1 MDIEQLE
8 KRLEWLE
15 DERRKDKLLVA
26 TLQDRLANLE
36 EKTQPIDQRF
46 KELEGEVTR
55 IATSLL
61 RFNQIET
68 AMAQMRQELS
78 RMIQDIEK
86 QRFEKEREMEK
97 IRLADNESVNRSLGE
112 IRKTL
117 EVLPEIRK
125 TLQVRAEGENRL
137 GREIEEL
144 EQKILLIRRSDDEYK
159 RQIKLLEESQR
170 QDAKRLT
177 DLQGEVTALRKRQE
191 ELRGKIDLNAD
202 SVRKIETRIS
212 ELTAAESERRQS
224 QIAFMEKQ
232 NMLAIER
239 ERVWKDWQVRFEQI
253 EAQSSNLDNQ
263 LQSLESTQRAVKRAQ
278 EAFEEITNRF
288 ERRINEITEMQR
300 LVEDR
305 FRQEW
310 VSFKADDQKRW
321 TNYTLAQEEQQRE
334 LLRSVGKL
342 EERLMLL
349 EDLIQE
355 FQDFSHQITEETTSR
370 LQSLLT
376 LVRSWN
382 EEQEKAISRKR

>member
-26 TLQDRLANLE
+26 TLQDRIAHLE

-68 AMAQMRQELS
+68 AMAQMRQELT

-86 QRFEKEREMEK
+86 QRAEKEREVEK

-117 EVLPEIRK
+117 EVLPELRK
-125 TLQVRAEGENRL
+125 SLQARAEGENRL

-144 EQKILLIRRSDDEYK
+144 EQKILLIRRSDDDYK

-191 ELRGKIDLNAD
+191 EQRGKIDLNAD
-202 SVRKIETRIS
+202 SVRKIEMRIS
-212 ELTAAESERRQS
+212 ELVAAESERRQS
-224 QIAFMEKQ
+224 QITFMEKQ
-232 NMLAIER
+232 NMAALER

-263 LQSLESTQRAVKRAQ
+263 LQSLEATQRAVKRAQ

-355 FQDFSHQITEETTSR
+355 IQDFSHQITEETTSR
-370 LQSLLT
+370 LQSLLA
-376 LVRSWN
+376 LVRNWN
-382 EEQEKAISRKR
+382 EEQEKSISRKR

>member
-1 MDIEQLE
+1 MDNEQLE

-26 TLQDRLANLE
+26 TLQDRIANLE

-86 QRFEKEREMEK
+86 QRSEKEREIEK

-125 TLQVRAEGENRL
+125 TLQARAEGENRL

-144 EQKILLIRRSDDEYK
+144 EQKILLIRRADDEYK

-191 ELRGKIDLNAD
+191 EQRGKIDLNAD

-370 LQSLLT
+370 LQSLLA
-376 LVRSWN
+376 LVRNWN

>member
-26 TLQDRLANLE
+26 TLQDRIANLE

-46 KELEGEVTR
+46 KEVEGEVTR

-68 AMAQMRQELS
+68 AMAQMRQELT

-86 QRFEKEREMEK
+86 QRAEKEREVEK

-117 EVLPEIRK
+117 EALPEIRK
-125 TLQVRAEGENRL
+125 SLQARAEGENRL

-144 EQKILLIRRSDDEYK
+144 EQKILLMRRSDDEYK

-177 DLQGEVTALRKRQE
+177 DLQGEVTALRKRLE
-191 ELRGKIDLNAD
+191 EQRGKIDLNAD
-202 SVRKIETRIS
+202 SVRKIEMRIS
-212 ELTAAESERRQS
+212 ELVAAESERRQS
-224 QIAFMEKQ
+224 QIALMEKQ
-232 NMLAIER
+232 NMAALER
-239 ERVWKDWQVRFEQI
+239 ERVWKEWQVRFEQI

-263 LQSLESTQRAVKRAQ
+263 LQSLEATQRAVKRAQ

-310 VSFKADDQKRW
+310 VGFKADDQKRW

-334 LLRSVGKL
+334 ILRSIGKL

-370 LQSLLT
+370 LQSLLA

-382 EEQEKAISRKR
+382 EDQEKAASRKR

>member
-26 TLQDRLANLE
+26 TLQDRIANLE

-86 QRFEKEREMEK
+86 QRSEKEREIEK

-125 TLQVRAEGENRL
+125 TLQARAEGENRL

-144 EQKILLIRRSDDEYK
+144 EQKILLIRRADDEYK

-191 ELRGKIDLNAD
+191 EQRGKIDLNAD

-224 QIAFMEKQ
+224 QIA
-232 NMLAIER
+232 
-239 ERVWKDWQVRFEQI
+239 
-253 EAQSSNLDNQ
+253 
-263 LQSLESTQRAVKRAQ
+263 
-278 EAFEEITNRF
+278 
-288 ERRINEITEMQR
+288 
-300 LVEDR
+300 
-305 FRQEW
+305 
-310 VSFKADDQKRW
+310 
-321 TNYTLAQEEQQRE
+321 
-334 LLRSVGKL
+334 
-342 EERLMLL
+342 
-349 EDLIQE
+349 
-355 FQDFSHQITEETTSR
+355 
-370 LQSLLT
+370 
-376 LVRSWN
+376 
-382 EEQEKAISRKR
+382 

>member
-86 QRFEKEREMEK
+86 QRSEKEREMEK

-125 TLQVRAEGENRL
+125 TLQARAEGENRL

-191 ELRGKIDLNAD
+191 EQRGKIDLNAD

-239 ERVWKDWQVRFEQI
+239 ERVWKDWQVRFERI

-370 LQSLLT
+370 LQSLLA

>member
-26 TLQDRLANLE
+26 TLQDRIANLE

-86 QRFEKEREMEK
+86 QRSEKEREMEK

-125 TLQVRAEGENRL
+125 TLQARAEGENRL

-144 EQKILLIRRSDDEYK
+144 EQKILLMRRSDDEYK

-191 ELRGKIDLNAD
+191 EQRGKIDLNAD
-202 SVRKIETRIS
+202 SLRKIETRIS

-239 ERVWKDWQVRFEQI
+239 ERVWKEWQVRFEQI

-355 FQDFSHQITEETTSR
+355 MQDFSHQITEETTSR
-370 LQSLLT
+370 LQSLLA

-382 EEQEKAISRKR
+382 EEQEKAVSRKR

>member
-1 MDIEQLE
+1 MDNEQLE

-26 TLQDRLANLE
+26 TLQDRIANLE

-86 QRFEKEREMEK
+86 QRSEKEREIEK

-125 TLQVRAEGENRL
+125 TLQARAEGENRL

-144 EQKILLIRRSDDEYK
+144 EQKILLIRRADDEYK

-191 ELRGKIDLNAD
+191 EQRGKIDLNAD

-355 FQDFSHQITEETTSR
+355 IQDFSHQITEETTSR
-370 LQSLLT
+370 LQSLLA
-376 LVRSWN
+376 LVRNWN

>member
-26 TLQDRLANLE
+26 TLQDRIANLE

-46 KELEGEVTR
+46 KEVEGEVTR

-68 AMAQMRQELS
+68 AMAQMRQELT

-86 QRFEKEREMEK
+86 QRAEKEREVEK

-117 EVLPEIRK
+117 EALPEIRK
-125 TLQVRAEGENRL
+125 SLQARAEGENRL

-144 EQKILLIRRSDDEYK
+144 EQKILLMRRSDDEYK
-159 RQIKLLEESQR
+159 RQFKLLEESQR

-177 DLQGEVTALRKRQE
+177 DLQGEVTALRKRLE
-191 ELRGKIDLNAD
+191 EQRGKIDLNAD
-202 SVRKIETRIS
+202 SVRKIEMRIS
-212 ELTAAESERRQS
+212 ELVAAESERRQS

-232 NMLAIER
+232 NMAALER
-239 ERVWKDWQVRFEQI
+239 ERVWKEWQVRFEQI

-263 LQSLESTQRAVKRAQ
+263 LQSLEATQRAVKRAQ

-310 VSFKADDQKRW
+310 VGFKADDQKRW

-334 LLRSVGKL
+334 ILRSIGKL

-370 LQSLLT
+370 LQSLLA

-382 EEQEKAISRKR
+382 EDQEKAASRKR

>member
-191 ELRGKIDLNAD
+191 EQRGKIDLNAD

>member
-1 MDIEQLE
+1 MDNEQLE

-26 TLQDRLANLE
+26 TLQDRIANLE

-86 QRFEKEREMEK
+86 QRSEKEREIEK

-125 TLQVRAEGENRL
+125 TLQARAEGENRL

-144 EQKILLIRRSDDEYK
+144 EQKILLIRRADDEYK

-191 ELRGKIDLNAD
+191 EQRGKIDLNAD

-355 FQDFSHQITEETTSR
+355 IQDFSHQITEETTSR
-370 LQSLLT
+370 LQSLLA
-376 LVRSWN
+376 LVRNWN
-382 EEQEKAISRKR
+382 EEQERAISRKR

>member
-26 TLQDRLANLE
+26 TLQDRIANLE

-61 RFNQIET
+61 RFNQIES

-86 QRFEKEREMEK
+86 QRSEKEREIEK

-125 TLQVRAEGENRL
+125 TLQARAEGENRL

-144 EQKILLIRRSDDEYK
+144 EQKILLIRRADDEYK

-191 ELRGKIDLNAD
+191 EQRGKIDLNAD

-355 FQDFSHQITEETTSR
+355 IQDFSHQITEETTSR
-370 LQSLLT
+370 LQSLLA
-376 LVRSWN
+376 LVRNWN

>member
-36 EKTQPIDQRF
+36 EKNQPIDQRF
-46 KELEGEVTR
+46 KELEGEVAR

-86 QRFEKEREMEK
+86 QRSEKEREMEK

-125 TLQVRAEGENRL
+125 TLQVRAEGESRL

-144 EQKILLIRRSDDEYK
+144 EQKILLVRRSDDEYK

-191 ELRGKIDLNAD
+191 EQRGKIDLNAD

-370 LQSLLT
+370 LQSLLA

>member
-26 TLQDRLANLE
+26 TLQDRIANLE
-36 EKTQPIDQRF
+36 EKTQPVDQRF

-68 AMAQMRQELS
+68 AMAQMRQELT

-86 QRFEKEREMEK
+86 QRVEKERDVEK

-125 TLQVRAEGENRL
+125 TLQSRAEGENRL

-191 ELRGKIDLNAD
+191 EQRGKIDLNSD
-202 SVRKIETRIS
+202 SVRKIEMRIS
-212 ELTAAESERRQS
+212 ELAAAESERRQS

-232 NMLAIER
+232 NMTALER
-239 ERVWKDWQVRFEQI
+239 ERVWKEWQVRFEQI

-263 LQSLESTQRAVKRAQ
+263 LQSLEATQRAVKRAQ

-334 LLRSVGKL
+334 ILRSVGKL
-342 EERLMLL
+342 EERLILL

-355 FQDFSHQITEETTSR
+355 IQDLSHQVTEETTSR
-370 LQSLLT
+370 LQSLLA

-382 EEQEKAISRKR
+382 EEQERIISRKR

>member
-68 AMAQMRQELS
+68 AMAQMRQELT

-86 QRFEKEREMEK
+86 QRAEKEREVEK
-97 IRLADNESVNRSLGE
+97 IRLADNESVSRSLGE

-125 TLQVRAEGENRL
+125 SLQARAEGENRL

-177 DLQGEVTALRKRQE
+177 DLLGEVTALRKRQE
-191 ELRGKIDLNAD
+191 EQRGKIDLNAD
-202 SVRKIETRIS
+202 SVRKMEMRIS
-212 ELTAAESERRQS
+212 ELVAAESERRQS

-232 NMLAIER
+232 NMAALER
-239 ERVWKDWQVRFEQI
+239 ERVWKEWQVRFEQI
-253 EAQSSNLDNQ
+253 ETQSSNLDNQ
-263 LQSLESTQRAVKRAQ
+263 LQSLEATQRAVKRAQ
-278 EAFEEITNRF
+278 ESFEEITNRF

-342 EERLMLL
+342 EERLVLL

-355 FQDFSHQITEETTSR
+355 IQDFSHQITEETTSR
-370 LQSLLT
+370 LQSLLA

>member
-1 MDIEQLE
+1 MDNEQLE

-26 TLQDRLANLE
+26 TLQDRIANLE

-86 QRFEKEREMEK
+86 QRSEKEREIEK

-125 TLQVRAEGENRL
+125 TLQARAEGENRL

-144 EQKILLIRRSDDEYK
+144 EQKILLIRRADDEYK

-191 ELRGKIDLNAD
+191 EQRGKIDLNAD

-342 EERLMLL
+342 EERLMLM

-355 FQDFSHQITEETTSR
+355 IQDFSHQITEETTSR
-370 LQSLLT
+370 LQSLLA
-376 LVRSWN
+376 LVRNWN

>member
-26 TLQDRLANLE
+26 TLQDRIANLE

-86 QRFEKEREMEK
+86 QRSEKEREIEK

-125 TLQVRAEGENRL
+125 TLQARAEGENRL

-144 EQKILLIRRSDDEYK
+144 EQKILLIRRADDEYK

-191 ELRGKIDLNAD
+191 EQRGKIDLNAD

-355 FQDFSHQITEETTSR
+355 IQDFSHQITEETTSR
-370 LQSLLT
+370 LQSLLA
-376 LVRSWN
+376 LVRNWN
-382 EEQEKAISRKR
+382 EEQERAISRKR

>member
-86 QRFEKEREMEK
+86 QRSEKEREMEK

-125 TLQVRAEGENRL
+125 TLQARAEGENRL

-144 EQKILLIRRSDDEYK
+144 EQKILLIRRADDEYK

-191 ELRGKIDLNAD
+191 EQRGKIDLNAD

-355 FQDFSHQITEETTSR
+355 IQDFSHQITEETTSR
-370 LQSLLT
+370 LQSLLA
-376 LVRSWN
+376 LVRNWN

>member
-86 QRFEKEREMEK
+86 QRSEKEREMEK

-125 TLQVRAEGENRL
+125 TLQARAEGENRL

-191 ELRGKIDLNAD
+191 EQRGKIDLNAD

-370 LQSLLT
+370 LQSLLA

>member
-1 MDIEQLE
+1 
-8 KRLEWLE
+8 
-15 DERRKDKLLVA
+15 
-26 TLQDRLANLE
+26 
-36 EKTQPIDQRF
+36 
-46 KELEGEVTR
+46 
-55 IATSLL
+55 
-61 RFNQIET
+61 
-68 AMAQMRQELS
+68 
-78 RMIQDIEK
+78 MIQDIEK
-86 QRFEKEREMEK
+86 QRSEKEREIEK

-125 TLQVRAEGENRL
+125 TLQARAEGENRL

-144 EQKILLIRRSDDEYK
+144 EQKILLIRRADDEYK

-191 ELRGKIDLNAD
+191 EQRGKIDLNAD

-224 QIAFMEKQ
+224 QITFMEKQ

-370 LQSLLT
+370 LQSLLA
-376 LVRSWN
+376 LVRNWN

>member
-68 AMAQMRQELS
+68 AMAQMRQELT

-86 QRFEKEREMEK
+86 QRAEKEREVEK

-125 TLQVRAEGENRL
+125 SLQARAEGENRL

-177 DLQGEVTALRKRQE
+177 DLLGEVTALRKRQE
-191 ELRGKIDLNAD
+191 EQRGKIDLNAD
-202 SVRKIETRIS
+202 SVRKMEMRIS
-212 ELTAAESERRQS
+212 ELVAAESERRQS

-232 NMLAIER
+232 NMAALER
-239 ERVWKDWQVRFEQI
+239 ERVWKEWQVRFEQI
-253 EAQSSNLDNQ
+253 ETQSSNLDNQ
-263 LQSLESTQRAVKRAQ
+263 LQSLEATQRAVKRAQ
-278 EAFEEITNRF
+278 ESFEEITNRF

-342 EERLMLL
+342 EERLVLL

-355 FQDFSHQITEETTSR
+355 IQDFSHQITEETTSR
-370 LQSLLT
+370 LQSLLA

>member
-1 MDIEQLE
+1 MDNEQLE

-26 TLQDRLANLE
+26 TLQDRIANLE

-86 QRFEKEREMEK
+86 QRSEKEREIEK

-125 TLQVRAEGENRL
+125 TLQARAEGENRL

-144 EQKILLIRRSDDEYK
+144 EQKILLIRRADDEYK

-191 ELRGKIDLNAD
+191 EQRGKIDLNAD

-224 QIAFMEKQ
+224 QITFMEKQ

-355 FQDFSHQITEETTSR
+355 IQDFSHQITEETTSR
-370 LQSLLT
+370 LQSLLA
-376 LVRSWN
+376 LVRNWN

>member
-26 TLQDRLANLE
+26 TLQDRVANLE
-36 EKTQPIDQRF
+36 EKTQPVDQRF

-68 AMAQMRQELS
+68 AMAQMRQELT

-86 QRFEKEREMEK
+86 QRVEKERDVEK

-125 TLQVRAEGENRL
+125 TLQSRAEGENRL

-191 ELRGKIDLNAD
+191 EQRGKIDLNSD
-202 SVRKIETRIS
+202 SVRKIEMRIS
-212 ELTAAESERRQS
+212 ELAAAESERRQS

-232 NMLAIER
+232 NMTALER
-239 ERVWKDWQVRFEQI
+239 ERVWKEWQVRFEQI

-263 LQSLESTQRAVKRAQ
+263 LQSLEATQRAVKRAQ

-334 LLRSVGKL
+334 ILRSVGKL
-342 EERLMLL
+342 EERLILL

-355 FQDFSHQITEETTSR
+355 IQDLSHQVTEETTAR
-370 LQSLLT
+370 LQSLLA

-382 EEQEKAISRKR
+382 EEQERIISRKR

>member
-1 MDIEQLE
+1 MDNEQLE

-26 TLQDRLANLE
+26 TLQDRIANLE

-86 QRFEKEREMEK
+86 QRSEKEREIEK

-125 TLQVRAEGENRL
+125 TLQARAEGENRL

-144 EQKILLIRRSDDEYK
+144 EQKILLIRRADDEYK

-191 ELRGKIDLNAD
+191 EQRGKIDLNAD

-224 QIAFMEKQ
+224 QITFMEKQ

-370 LQSLLT
+370 LQSLLA
-376 LVRSWN
+376 LVRNWN

>member
-26 TLQDRLANLE
+26 TLQDRIANLE

-68 AMAQMRQELS
+68 AMAQMRQELT

-86 QRFEKEREMEK
+86 QRAEKEREVEK

-117 EVLPEIRK
+117 EVLPELRK
-125 TLQVRAEGENRL
+125 SLQARAEGENRL

-144 EQKILLIRRSDDEYK
+144 EQKILLIRRSDDDYK

-191 ELRGKIDLNAD
+191 EQRGKIDLNAD
-202 SVRKIETRIS
+202 SVRKIEMRIS
-212 ELTAAESERRQS
+212 ELVAAESERRQS

-232 NMLAIER
+232 NMAALER

-263 LQSLESTQRAVKRAQ
+263 LQSLEATQRAVKRAQ

-355 FQDFSHQITEETTSR
+355 IQDFSHQITEETTSR
-370 LQSLLT
+370 LQSLLA
-376 LVRSWN
+376 LVRNWN

>member
-26 TLQDRLANLE
+26 TLQDRIANLE

-86 QRFEKEREMEK
+86 QRSEKEREIEK

-125 TLQVRAEGENRL
+125 TLQARAEGENRL

-144 EQKILLIRRSDDEYK
+144 EQKILLIRRADDEYK

-191 ELRGKIDLNAD
+191 EQRGKIDLNAD

-355 FQDFSHQITEETTSR
+355 IQDFSHQITEETTSR
-370 LQSLLT
+370 LQSLLA
-376 LVRSWN
+376 LVRNWN

>member
-26 TLQDRLANLE
+26 TLQDRIANLE

-86 QRFEKEREMEK
+86 QRSEKEREMEK

-125 TLQVRAEGENRL
+125 TLQARAEGENRL

-144 EQKILLIRRSDDEYK
+144 EQKILLIRRADDEYK

-191 ELRGKIDLNAD
+191 EQRGKIDLNAD

-370 LQSLLT
+370 LQSLLA